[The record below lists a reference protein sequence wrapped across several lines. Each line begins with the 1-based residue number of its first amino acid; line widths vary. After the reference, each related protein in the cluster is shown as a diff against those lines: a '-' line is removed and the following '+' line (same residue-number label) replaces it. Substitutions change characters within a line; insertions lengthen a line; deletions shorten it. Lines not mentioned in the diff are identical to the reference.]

1 MRAAAAPIL
10 LAALLL
16 ARPAGAQGNVA
27 LSAAQTVQVVQ
38 SRAQN
43 AALMRQYA
51 WDERIDFLVN
61 GQQKDL
67 RIDLVNFGPDGRI
80 QRTVLNDQSAPL
92 PRGFLR
98 RSIAE
103 SEKKDVEEY
112 LQGLGKLLHAYTLP
126 TPGAVMNFLDT
137 AVPVPQPDGSLM
149 YSGQNVVQ
157 PGDSLSVWVNAA
169 TRKTVRM
176 AISSSF
182 QGNPVSLSATF
193 LTLPSTGLN
202 YCGFAEVNVP
212 AKGYVIQVQ
221 NFNFNRAY

>member
-1 MRAAAAPIL
+1 MRAAAATIV
-10 LAALLL
+10 LASLLL
-16 ARPAGAQGNVA
+16 ARPATAQGNIA

-43 AALMRQYA
+43 AALMKQYV

-67 RIDLVNFGPDGRI
+67 RIDLVNFGPDGKI

-92 PRGFLR
+92 PRGFFR

-103 SEKKDVEEY
+103 GEKKDVEEY
-112 LQGLGKLLHAYTLP
+112 IQGLGKLLHAYTLP
-126 TPGAVMNFLDT
+126 TPGAVMNFLDA

-149 YSGQNVVQ
+149 ISGQNVVQ

-169 TRKTVRM
+169 TRKTLRM
-176 AISSSF
+176 TVSTSF

-193 LTLPSTGLN
+193 LTLPTTGLN
-202 YCGFAEVNVP
+202 YCGFAELTVP
-212 AKGYVIQVQ
+212 AKGYAIQVQ
-221 NFNFNRAY
+221 NFNFNRTY